1 MSNSNIRVVKYNE
14 DLFKVPS
21 KTQKRK
27 KPDNPIKIKS
37 ASNKSIRNNVLKEI
51 RKHQEQKYNELL
63 EDKTKVTNLA
73 DKFEDDFKDSIEFM
87 EKIAKKHKETKLNET
102 IKNHNASVE
111 NSFRVTNDTNL
122 IPVNIDEPGENMIVP
137 MQASSQS
144 FLQGSQPTSSQA
156 FAQSFSPTSQPT
168 SSQVFQQGSSPK
180 PIIAPRPTF
189 GCLKNGS
196 LPTYR
201 SYHNK
206 TVKAHE
212 AIAPLA
218 SAPQQVVAE
227 RIKSPTELLLI
238 EKMKQKEIEEK
249 SKNLVKK
256 QKKYKKLLRR
266 TYRVGRDKY
275 RPKVGVLLPNKTIR
289 TNVTTKSYLLKQTSI
304 DEIRKTLIKK
314 GFIKAGSSAPNDVLR
329 KIYESI
335 QLIDGD
341 VNNHNPD
348 YLLHNFFSENK

>member
-14 DLFKVPS
+14 DIFKVPS

-63 EDKTKVTNLA
+63 EDNTKVTNLA

-122 IPVNIDEPGENMIVP
+122 IPVNIDEPGENMMVP
-137 MQASSQS
+137 MQPSSMQDY
-144 FLQGSQPTSSQA
+144 P
-156 FAQSFSPTSQPT
+156 QSFSQP
-168 SSQVFQQGSSPK
+168 FQQPFQQASQPK
-180 PIIAPRPTF
+180 PIIAPSPTF

-212 AIAPLA
+212 PSAQASAPQA
-218 SAPQQVVAE
+218 SAPSAPSALAPQQVVAE

-289 TNVTTKSYLLKQTSI
+289 TNVTTKSYLLKQTPI

>member
-27 KPDNPIKIKS
+27 KPDKPIKIKNEKKV
-37 ASNKSIRNNVLKEI
+37 SNKSIRNNVLKEI

-73 DKFEDDFKDSIEFM
+73 DKFENDFKDSVEFM
-87 EKIAKKHKETKLNET
+87 EKISKKHKETKLNET
-102 IKNHNASVE
+102 IKNNNASVE
-111 NSFRVTNDTNL
+111 NNIFIKDDINL
-122 IPVNIDEPGENMIVP
+122 IPVNIDEPAENIPNEPLITNPV
-137 MQASSQS
+137 ASPISI
-144 FLQGSQPTSSQA
+144 A
-156 FAQSFSPTSQPT
+156 
-168 SSQVFQQGSSPK
+168 SPK
-180 PIIAPRPTF
+180 PIIAPPPSY

-201 SYHNK
+201 LYHNK
-206 TVKAHE
+206 TVKA
-212 AIAPLA
+212 
-218 SAPQQVVAE
+218 SQPQEPPPQVIAE
-227 RIKSPTELLLI
+227 RIKSPTELMLI
-238 EKMKQKEIEEK
+238 EKLKQKEIETK
-249 SKNLVKK
+249 SKNLIKK

-266 TYRVGRDKY
+266 TYRVGRDRY

-289 TNVTTKSYLLKQTSI
+289 SNVTTKSYLLKQTPI
-304 DEIRKTLIKK
+304 DEIRKILVKK
-314 GFIKAGSSAPNDVLR
+314 GFIKVGSSAPNDVLR

-348 YLLHNFFSENK
+348 YLLHNFFSEK